1 MSLVRPLSP
10 NLKEGIDRKTLK
22 TLKKRFLEVNEG
34 RLDRTL
40 NALSD
45 RHRVFLQALPILIHV
60 NHPILPGYIS
70 GKTPCGISQFEADK
84 HQIRAAQTIDKGFQY
99 KRDANKTPSIYSIAL
114 MGSAGT
120 VAYSKKSDMDFWV
133 VHRPGL
139 NQSALDEL
147 RKKLDAI
154 QRWTETMGME
164 VYFFLIDPDK
174 FRRGERGEQLD
185 AEDCGSTQ
193 HYLLLDEFYRTS
205 LLIAGRYPV
214 WWLVPSDQE
223 GDYEEIAS
231 TLVNKR
237 FIEKDEVFDIGGI
250 SDFPAGE
257 FLGAGLWQLYKG
269 IDSPYKSVLKILL
282 TEVYASEYPAVSPL
296 SLIYKKAIYDGK
308 LDLDELDPYVLVYRK
323 IEAYLREQKEKN
335 RLELARRCLYFKVN
349 QPLTKPITQKKLA
362 WQNALMTNLTKEWK
376 WDQSKLHTLDTRAQ
390 WKVNRVISERKA
402 VVNELNLSYRFLSR
416 FARENHSKA
425 HVNHR
430 DMTLLGRKLYAAFER
445 KSGKV
450 ELVNPGIAPDISES
464 HLSFYYEA
472 PTDEAPKP
480 SWVMYREYIQPNEKT
495 KQDPVKRSRS
505 IIELIAWAYF
515 NKLITEQTR
524 YFLESPGSDM
534 TDHELQRI
542 VQSFFQLFPD
552 RLPAPEQEHFEKLA
566 VSKQAAIFINVG
578 RDPMASMSKKGIQ
591 RLSNHTDAL
600 KYSGLQNNLVL
611 QIDQLFVNSWN
622 EVTVNQFSESTSI
635 IDCLVDLLRNH
646 PPKKVKK
653 LPKLD
658 IRCYCPSR
666 PIAIAKRVKELFYDV
681 IKAFYTNPFG
691 TRTRYVLEFESH
703 FFMLHFDGNQ
713 PRAKALKNYGSLVRY
728 LSRPIDHYSP
738 ILLDRY
744 ALEGSVLSVLAASGL
759 PHCVQIFY
767 LKKEESADVYV
778 LDEKST
784 LFTFKTDHF
793 KDTAFMNQMRRF
805 VASALNRQAVDM
817 GQSEDDREQID
828 INFYELMPAQN
839 GQPLHS
845 VERFVSKGGDND
857 NYYNVQ
863 VIVDHDSSGKSLHT
877 IYCDHQEFSEL
888 EFGKNLFGAVAEHIR
903 SIRESDANYP
913 MYITDIDLTRTR
925 EKLNNERPLQISE
938 YLQHKQKLETLL
950 NNALYKSVET

>member
-1 MSLVRPLSP
+1 MSLVRALSP

-22 TLKKRFLEVNEG
+22 TLKKRFLEINDG
-34 RLDRTL
+34 RLERTM

-45 RHRVFLQALPILIHV
+45 RHRIFLQALPILIHV

-70 GKTPCGISQFEADK
+70 GKTPCGISQFEANK
-84 HQIRAAQTIDKGFQY
+84 EQIRAAQTVDKGFEY
-99 KRDANKTPSIYSIAL
+99 KRDANKTPSIYSVAL

-120 VAYSKKSDMDFWV
+120 VAYSAKSDMDFWV

-139 NQSALDEL
+139 NQKALDEL

-154 QRWTETMGME
+154 QKWTESMGME
-164 VYFFLIDPDK
+164 VYFFMIDPDK
-174 FRRGERGEQLD
+174 FRRGERGDQLD

-214 WWLVPSDQE
+214 WWLVPTDQE
-223 GDYEEIAS
+223 GDYEEIS
-231 TLVNKR
+231 NTLVNKR

-282 TEVYASEYPAVSPL
+282 TEVYASEYPTVNPL

-323 IEAYLREQKEKN
+323 IEQYLQEKKESN
-335 RLELARRCLYFKVN
+335 RLELVRRCLYFKVN
-349 QPLTKPITQKKLA
+349 QPLTKPVAKKKLA
-362 WQNALMTNLTKEWK
+362 WQHELMSKLIKQWK
-376 WDQSKLHTLDTRAQ
+376 WDQPKLHTLDTRAQ
-390 WKVNRVISERKA
+390 WKVNRVIGERKA

-450 ELVNPGIAPDISES
+450 ELVNPGIAPNISEA
-464 HLSFYYEA
+464 HLSFYYDQPE
-472 PTDEAPKP
+472 DESQKP
-480 SWVMYREYIQPNEKT
+480 SWVMYREYIQPRDKVKE
-495 KQDPVKRSRS
+495 DPIKRSRS

-515 NKLITEQTR
+515 NKLITESTR
-524 YFLESPGSDM
+524 YYLEATGSDM
-534 TDHELQRI
+534 TEHELQRI
-542 VQSFFQLFPD
+542 VQSFFQLFPE
-552 RLPAPEQEHFEKLA
+552 RLKPPEQEHFEKLA
-566 VSKQAAIFINVG
+566 ISSHAAIYINVG

-600 KYSGLQNNLVL
+600 KYSGLHNNLVL

-646 PPKKVKK
+646 PPKKVKR

-681 IKAFYTNPFG
+681 IKAFYTNPMG
-691 TRTRYVLEFESH
+691 MNTRYILEFESH

-713 PRAKALKNYGSLVRY
+713 PRAKALKNYGSLMRY
-728 LSRPIDHYSP
+728 LSNPIDHYSP

-744 ALEGSVLSVLAASGL
+744 ALEGSVLSVLAANGL
-759 PHCVQIFY
+759 PHSIQIFY
-767 LKKEESADVYV
+767 MKKEEQAEVYV

-784 LFTFKTDHF
+784 LYSFTTENF
-793 KDTAFMNQMRRF
+793 KDSAFMNQMRRF
-805 VASALNRQAVDM
+805 LTSALQRQEVELA
-817 GQSEDDREQID
+817 QFEEDQDQID
-828 INFYELMPAQN
+828 INFYEIIPAQN
-839 GQPLHS
+839 NQAINA
-845 VERFVSKGGDND
+845 VERFSNQNQGND
-857 NYYNVQ
+857 SYFQVQ
-863 VIVDHDSSGKSLHT
+863 VIFNEDMNGKPLHT

-888 EFGKNLFGAVAEHIR
+888 EYGKKLFSAVAEHIQ
-903 SIRESDANYP
+903 SIRESDTNYP
-913 MYITDIDLTRTR
+913 VYITDIDLTRTQL
-925 EKLNNERPLQISE
+925 KLNSERPMQISE
-938 YLQHKQKLETLL
+938 YLQHKQKLEKLL
-950 NNALYKSVET
+950 NKALYQPPSE